1 MVKRNQYAGK
11 KARNNPAGGG
21 RLVINAEKPVY
32 VLKEPVEYG
41 DMFIVMEDAE
51 KNTFSYNGS
60 AWVAHTMSIAEC
72 KQECMVKALPQKV
85 GGKIRYEVRAPLVK
99 R

>member
-21 RLVINAEKPVY
+21 RLVIDREKPVY

-41 DMFIVMEDAE
+41 TTFIVMEDGE

-60 AWVAHTMSIAEC
+60 AWVAHRMSIAEC
-72 KQECMVKALPQKV
+72 KAECMVKELPQKV
-85 GGKIRYEVRAPLVK
+85 GGKIRYEIREPLAK

>member
-21 RLVINAEKPVY
+21 RLAINEPRPVY
-32 VLKEPVEYG
+32 VLKEAVEYG

-51 KNTFSYNGS
+51 KNTFSYNGA
-60 AWVAHTMSIAEC
+60 AWVAHSMSMAQCKAEC
-72 KQECMVKALPQKV
+72 LVKALPQKV
-85 GGKIRYEVRAPLVK
+85 GGKTRYEVRAPIS